1 MKCNNCGAELSAD
14 TKFCSYCGAKIE
26 ENTEVPPIP
35 EEVIEENENLEE
47 DTISYA
53 EDSVEEDYTDD
64 YSISGSSSSSVADK
78 LKARFLD
85 FWNPLS
91 IYGKIATCGIVSFA
105 LLGIIAFLAG
115 RVFAGV
121 ISIIQIAIMVVAL
134 LMKKGVI
141 KTQKSWIPLLAVILS
156 FALIIPYFSLF
167 SISSSDFAKFNW
179 NEAVLADVVP
189 KPSSSY
195 GEITYNSE
203 NNLSVV
209 VKKVSPKE
217 FLAYI
222 EDCKNKGFT
231 IDAEKSESG
240 FRAFNKE
247 GYELTIT
254 YYEDSKTMDIDI
266 CTAMELGTLSWP
278 NSEMAKLLPVPKST
292 VGNIVDDTENG
303 FSAYVGKTSIEDY
316 KTYVSECEKM
326 GFTIDAVKEEKHFYA
341 KNDSSF
347 KLTVDYEGNNV
358 ILITIDEPEYN
369 VEYEVKCVE
378 NLIFS
383 KYDVEIYIDDYAEET
398 LGHGK
403 TDTFSAVLSKGTHTF
418 KFVSAEDDSITGE
431 VEYNILKDEKLKIE
445 VSCTSS
451 KVNIKTILGPTP
463 VENKENPTDYT
474 IDYESSQAFEQAL
487 NDGNKVNGKIVQFNV
502 VEYKPDSALGIN
514 CWSGEHLNFISESEL
529 DVNKG
534 DIIIGKVTAEPTKPL
549 GSWEIHYEVLAI
561 NGKKVETP
569 TTSKTEKSK
578 TEEKK
583 EEPKE
588 PEKPSPVFYSTN
600 DYETA
605 KKGNTGV
612 FAYRDRGGSYD
623 IYWII
628 DFDAGYVYY
637 FTEGNGE
644 NTCDRLKIQ
653 SGDLNDK
660 VIITYHD
667 GGDTWSYGLHFK
679 YVNHPETLI
688 MNDNNGFEY
697 KYSTTD
703 LDDALKIRGTKT
715 IKDY

>member
-1 MKCNNCGAELSAD
+1 MKCNNCGADLSAD

-26 ENTEVPPIP
+26 EKAEMPPIP
-35 EEVIEENENLEE
+35 EEVIDENEDLEE
-47 DTISYA
+47 ETISY
-53 EDSVEEDYTDD
+53 EEDYVEE
-64 YSISGSSSSSVADK
+64 YSTSKSTSSSAADK

-91 IYGKIATCGIVSFA
+91 LYGKIATCGIAAFA
-105 LLGIIAFLAG
+105 LLGIIAFLGG
-115 RVFAGV
+115 RIFAGI
-121 ISIIQIAIMVVAL
+121 ISIIQIAIMVVAV

-141 KTQKSWIPLLAVILS
+141 KSPKRWLPLLAIVLS
-156 FALIIPYFSLF
+156 IVLIVPYFSLF
-167 SISSSDFAKFNW
+167 SISSSDFAKFDW
-179 NEAVLADVVP
+179 NEAVLADIVP
-189 KPSSSY
+189 EPSSSY
-195 GEITYNSE
+195 GEMTYNSE
-203 NNLSVV
+203 NNLSVT

-222 EDCKNKGFT
+222 EDCKKEGFT
-231 IDAEKSESG
+231 IDSEKSES
-240 FRAFNKE
+240 RYHAFNKD
-247 GYELTIT
+247 GYELTIS
-254 YYEDSKTMDIDI
+254 YYEYNKTMDIDI
-266 CTAMELGTLSWP
+266 RTAMELGTLSWP
-278 NSEMAKLLPVPKST
+278 DSEMAKLLPIPKST
-292 VGNIVDDTENG
+292 VGKIVNDEEDG
-303 FSAYVGKTSIEDY
+303 FSVYVGKTSLEEY
-316 KTYVSECEKM
+316 KAYVSECEKI

-341 KNDSSF
+341 KNESSF
-347 KLTVDYEGNNV
+347 KLTVNYEGNNV
-358 ILITIDEPEYN
+358 IFITVDEPEYN
-369 VEYEVKCVE
+369 VEYEVKCAE
-378 NLIFS
+378 NLMFS
-383 KYDVEIYIDDYAEET
+383 KYDVVIYIDDYEEET

-403 TDTFSAVLSKGTHTF
+403 TDTYSAVLSRGSHTF
-418 KFVSAEDDSITGE
+418 KFVSAEDDSVSGE
-431 VEYNILKDEKLKIE
+431 VKYDILKDEKLKIE

-451 KVNIKTILGPTP
+451 KINIKTIIGPTP
-463 VENKENPTDYT
+463 IENKENPTDYT
-474 IDYESSQAFEQAL
+474 IDYDSSQAFEQAL
-487 NDGNKVNGKIVQFNV
+487 NNGDKVNGKIVQFNV

-534 DIIIGKVTAEPTKPL
+534 DIIIGKVTSEPTKPL
-549 GSWEIHYEVLAI
+549 GSWEIHYEVLSI
-561 NGKKVETP
+561 NGKIVETN
-569 TTSKTEKSK
+569 TTSKPEEPK
-578 TEEKK
+578 TEEKQ

-588 PEKPSPVFYSTN
+588 TPKESEKPSPVFYSTN

-660 VIITYHD
+660 IVITYHD
-667 GGDTWSYGLHFK
+667 GGDTWSYKLHFK

-703 LDDALKIRGTKT
+703 LDDALKIRSTKT